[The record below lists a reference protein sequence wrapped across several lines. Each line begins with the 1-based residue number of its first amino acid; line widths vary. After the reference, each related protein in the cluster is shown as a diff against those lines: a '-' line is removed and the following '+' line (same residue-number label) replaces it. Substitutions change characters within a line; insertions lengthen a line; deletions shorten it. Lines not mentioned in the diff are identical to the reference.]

1 VTRSRCRLR
10 EFLLPWGVSSRQE
23 ALLVWTALLAGTQ
36 LRAHFGQ
43 EASIGGGYAV
53 AVLGQETDN
62 ADPLV
67 GEFVTAVKAPTKLIT
82 ASESAALSLFTDQ
95 KVRETV
101 KRRLAVLFGSVW
113 SGLGFSPDMFECC

>member
-1 VTRSRCRLR
+1 MLRSTGGTSCLSLDS
-10 EFLLPWGVSSRQE
+10 FVDLADKFGADIQ
-23 ALLVWTALLAGTQ
+23 AGTQ

-82 ASESAALSLFTDQ
+82 ASPQLCCFSQT
-95 KVRETV
+95 
-101 KRRLAVLFGSVW
+101 RRCARRSNGGWL
-113 SGLGFSPDMFECC
+113 C

>member
-1 VTRSRCRLR
+1 M
-10 EFLLPWGVSSRQE
+10 
-23 ALLVWTALLAGTQ
+23 
-36 LRAHFGQ
+36 
-43 EASIGGGYAV
+43 